1 MVDDSIGWGTLLAF
15 FERQQLCQ
23 AEGGVTMAEFKRIKI
38 RATLATGVMLLTDAD
53 IDRRV
58 AEVCSKL
65 KDSGLT
71 LESVEAEEQAP
82 VNPEVAITAYDGKAR
97 GRHLPP
103 LGRRLRLGPD
113 REGLVVGQ
121 VVGGDAP

>member
-1 MVDDSIGWGTLLAF
+1 
-15 FERQQLCQ
+15 
-23 AEGGVTMAEFKRIKI
+23 MAEFKRIKI

-71 LESVEAEEQAP
+71 LESVEAEELAP
-82 VNPEVAITAYDGKAR
+82 TNPEVAIPVYDG
-97 GRHLPP
+97 
-103 LGRRLRLGPD
+103 
-113 REGLVVGQ
+113 
-121 VVGGDAP
+121 